1 MHAALRPTFHRAFA
15 VFSLCLALLQ
25 PAISLGGALP
35 ASSALPLVGSAL
47 PAVGSALPAVATE
60 WNIDQLMQLLATAKP
75 GRATFV
81 EKKYM
86 AILDRPVESSGE
98 LHYTPPDRI
107 EKRTIKPKPET
118 MLVEGG
124 VLTVERGSQKHT
136 LQLSEYPELAGL
148 IDSIRGTLAGD
159 RKALERSYKLKLQG
173 DAERWTLSLFPTDPK
188 MATSVHLIR
197 IAGSRDDVRRI
208 EVIQTDGD
216 RSLMT
221 INRVVSQ

>member
-1 MHAALRPTFHRAFA
+1 MHAALRSTFHRAFA
-15 VFSLCLALLQ
+15 VFSLCLAVLQ
-25 PAISLGGALP
+25 PAEGNAAPVTLP
-35 ASSALPLVGSAL
+35 AATNGSAE
-47 PAVGSALPAVATE
+47 PVAAE

-81 EKKYM
+81 EKKYL

-98 LHYTPPDRI
+98 LHYTPPDRL
-107 EKRTIKPKPET
+107 EKRTVKPKPET

-124 VLTVERGSQKHT
+124 VLTVERGGQKHT

-148 IDSIRGTLAGD
+148 IDSIRGTLSGN
-159 RKALERSYKLKLQG
+159 RNALERSYKLKLEG
-173 DAERWTLSLFPTDPK
+173 GAERWTLLLFPTDSR
-188 MATSVHLIR
+188 MATAIHLIR
-197 IAGSRDDVRRI
+197 IAGNRGDVRRI

>member
-25 PAISLGGALP
+25 PAISLGGALA
-35 ASSALPLVGSAL
+35 ASSALPAATNGSAEL
-47 PAVGSALPAVATE
+47 ATE
-60 WNIDQLMQLLATAKP
+60 WNIDQLMQSLATAKP

-98 LHYTPPDRI
+98 LHYTPPDRL

-124 VLTVERGSQKHT
+124 VLTVERGNQKHT